1 MCGIIGFTG
10 NTNAKNIILNGL
22 KSLEYRGYDSAGI
35 SFFDENAKTHTIKT
49 VGKVDNLVKL
59 VEGNTAK
66 SSCGI
71 GHTRWATHGGVVTEN
86 CHPHS
91 SGHIHLVHNGIIEN
105 YQELIK
111 EYNIKSTDRKS
122 ETDTEIAA
130 ILLSKFYEEFKND
143 PLKALQKLDS
153 VIKGTY
159 SFCIL
164 FDDKPNE
171 IYAIR
176 KSSPLVCA
184 NTTTGSFLSSDLTAL
199 IPYTKNYFIVP
210 EMDII
215 KLTPYEI
222 KCYDIKNLKEQKLEA
237 QDLNWSPDSALK
249 GGYAHYML
257 KEIHEQPD
265 ALINTIS
272 QYIKDDLPDFSGIG
286 LTDDILKQITN
297 VQILACGT
305 ARHAGLVASNTFA
318 PILKMPVTTFVA
330 SEYRYSEPMV
340 DKNSLIIA
348 VSQSGETADTLAA
361 LELASEYTDNTVAL
375 VNRKASLIARVA
387 KYQLYTEAGPEIS
400 VASTKAYTVQ
410 VAALYLLFA
419 KMAYLRN
426 KMTIDELK
434 NFTDNL
440 ISQKEIIQETLKNDK
455 VIKEVAKFL
464 KFKNDCFYIGRL
476 QDYISSL
483 EGALKLKEISYIHTD
498 AYAAGELKHGTIA
511 LINDGVPVICI
522 DTNERIS
529 SKLLSNVQEV
539 KARNASVI
547 LIINETFEYNKAICD
562 YVIPIKNDNPM
573 FAVFPVSVITQLIAY
588 YTSVERGL
596 DVDRPRNLAK
606 SVTVE

>member
-10 NTNAKNIILNGL
+10 STNAKNIILNGL

-35 SFFDENAKTHTIKT
+35 SFFDENAKINTIKT
-49 VGKVDNLVKL
+49 VGKVDNLLKL
-59 VEGNTAK
+59 VESNKAK

-71 GHTRWATHGGVVTEN
+71 GHTRWATHGGVSNEN

-91 SGHIHLVHNGIIEN
+91 FLHVHLVHNGIIEN

-111 EYNIKSTDRKS
+111 EYNITSTERKS

-130 ILLSKFYEEFKND
+130 ILLGKFYEEFKND
-143 PLKALQKLDS
+143 PLKALQKLDGN
-153 VIKGTY
+153 IKGTY
-159 SFCIL
+159 SFCVL

-199 IPYTKNYFIVP
+199 IPYTKNYYIVP

-215 KLTPYEI
+215 RLTPYEV
-222 KCYDIKNLKEQKLEA
+222 KCFDIKALKEKQLEA

-257 KEIHEQPD
+257 KEINEQPE

-272 QYIKDDLPDFSGIG
+272 TYIKDDIPNFDDIG
-286 LTDDILKQITN
+286 LTDEVLSKITN

-318 PILKMPVTTFVA
+318 PILKMPVTTYVA

-361 LELASEYTDNTVAL
+361 LELAKNYTDNTIAL

-419 KMAYLRN
+419 KMAYIR
-426 KMTIDELK
+426 KTMTLDELK
-434 NFTDNL
+434 NFTSDL
-440 ISQKEIIQETLKNDK
+440 ISQKEIIQETLKNEK
-455 VIKEVAKFL
+455 VIKDVAKFL

-498 AYAAGELKHGTIA
+498 AYAAGELKHGTIS
-511 LINDGVPVICI
+511 LIDDNTPVLGIVS
-522 DTNERIS
+522 DEFIS
-529 SKLLSNVQEV
+529 DK
-539 KARNASVI
+539 K
-547 LIINETFEYNKAICD
+547 
-562 YVIPIKNDNPM
+562 
-573 FAVFPVSVITQLIAY
+573 
-588 YTSVERGL
+588 
-596 DVDRPRNLAK
+596 
-606 SVTVE
+606 